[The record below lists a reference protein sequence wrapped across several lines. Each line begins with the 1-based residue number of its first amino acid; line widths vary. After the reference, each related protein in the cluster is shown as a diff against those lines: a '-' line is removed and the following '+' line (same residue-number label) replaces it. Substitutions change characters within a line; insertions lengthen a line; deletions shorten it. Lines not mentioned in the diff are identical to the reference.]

1 MWPKLLTYL
10 PLSWHLAA
18 ICLAWHVRASSPW
31 LSRATRCWLRKLRG
45 INPLTPP
52 GFPPSHQAQAVSCVW
67 KACILSLTPLSRQ
80 AGDPTNSLHKSL
92 STWYDNALLTLE
104 VRLLRSHCPYFHEH
118 WARHTGWGGVPT
130 DASRMN

>member
-1 MWPKLLTYL
+1 MA
-10 PLSWHLAA
+10 LAA
-18 ICLAWHVRASSPW
+18 IRLASHVRASCTW
-31 LSRATRCWLRKLRG
+31 LSRATRS

-52 GFPPSHQAQAVSCVW
+52 GFPPPSHQAQAVSCVW
-67 KACILSLTPLSRQ
+67 NADILSLTPLFPQ

-92 STWYDNALLTLE
+92 STWYDNALLTLQ

-130 DASRMN
+130 DASRMNTRLRY